1 MVLQVWVC
9 SVEGF
14 GSLLGYFS
22 LSAIVLSLEN
32 GLFKTS
38 VKAEI
43 KEYVFFSM
51 GTGSPCEHGEAVAH
65 DPTIPI
71 LPSEAKPGTELF
83 C

>member
-32 GLFKTS
+32 GVFKTS

-43 KEYVFFSM
+43 KEYVFSSM